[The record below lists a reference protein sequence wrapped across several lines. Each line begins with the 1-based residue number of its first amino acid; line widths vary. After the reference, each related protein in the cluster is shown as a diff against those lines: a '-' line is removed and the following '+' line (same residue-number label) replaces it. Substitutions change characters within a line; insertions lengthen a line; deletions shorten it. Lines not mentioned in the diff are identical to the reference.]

1 MRAFLK
7 MAPARAFLDVVI
19 SWLNGMKAIAVSRAC
34 ASHCGNMTIAMLQS
48 RYLLVKWG
56 VSPLAMPRS
65 SSSISR
71 KVTSAHGQGDLRITV
86 RASPSSASPRASH
99 SSSTSQH
106 LVFPDELA
114 GSSDRVEPS
123 ISFGGPVDDRML
135 IAALKGEIDSGD
147 DYSILHAPS
156 EKEHTLREALLL
168 LGHWRGG
175 LQ

>member
-1 MRAFLK
+1 MWSFPGSMGWKRSLCLVLVLSTCWSS
-7 MAPARAFLDVVI
+7 ARGWVMFSLREHDYRDV
-19 SWLNGMKAIAVSRAC
+19 AVQIPS
-34 ASHCGNMTIAMLQS
+34 
-48 RYLLVKWG
+48 
-56 VSPLAMPRS
+56 PRS
-65 SSSISR
+65 SSSVSR

-114 GSSDRVEPS
+114 GSSDRAEPS
-123 ISFGGPVDDRML
+123 ISFGVPVDDRML
-135 IAALKGEIDSGD
+135 IAALEGEIDSGD

>member
-1 MRAFLK
+1 MWSFPGSMGWKRSLCLVLVLSTCWSS
-7 MAPARAFLDVVI
+7 ARGWVMFSLREHDYRDVAVQI
-19 SWLNGMKAIAVSRAC
+19 PPHQMGGIPLN
-34 ASHCGNMTIAMLQS
+34 
-48 RYLLVKWG
+48 
-56 VSPLAMPRS
+56 MPRS

-71 KVTSAHGQGDLRITV
+71 KVTSAHSQGDLRITV

-135 IAALKGEIDSGD
+135 IAALEGELDSGD